1 MFDSIRESVI
11 RTDVR
16 EARKANH
23 LLVRIIKR
31 GWGSGL
37 MADQARAARKAAMSN
52 ARRIKERK

>member
-23 LLVRIIKR
+23 LLVRIIQR

-37 MADQARAARKAAMSN
+37 MADQAREARDKALAN